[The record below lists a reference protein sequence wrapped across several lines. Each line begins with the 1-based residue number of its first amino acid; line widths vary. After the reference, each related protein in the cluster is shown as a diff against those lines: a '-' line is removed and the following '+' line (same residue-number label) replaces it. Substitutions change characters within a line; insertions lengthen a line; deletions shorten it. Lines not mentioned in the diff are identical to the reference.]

1 MKLMKTL
8 LKNPTVVIGLILMV
22 LVCVLFNP
30 IIFGGKT
37 FGSPDSL
44 MPKSVGMALN
54 KLAEEINELPQWQ
67 PWVFS
72 GMPSAEAFTHISK
85 LYFPDY
91 LFTVFFV
98 PGMIIQLLHLLFAG
112 IGGFLLL
119 RHFKC
124 SKWAAG
130 LGATAFMITPYMVT
144 MVVMGHGSQMMT
156 AAYIPWILWL
166 TVRLWQKPNVWNV
179 GWLALLLGFQLQRAH
194 AQIAYYTWMLIG
206 AYSLLVLINGF
217 RFVEERA
224 NLRKGFG
231 LFIFACLLG
240 IGLSLLIYLPAME
253 YTPFS
258 VRGGSAS
265 GGADYNYAT
274 GWSFHPKEMLTFL
287 IPSAFGFGGQP
298 YWGFMPFT
306 DYPNYMG
313 IIILLLAV
321 IGLFRKWEMIHQ
333 FLIITSAFA
342 LFISFGKHFSLVYD
356 LFFNI
361 FPYFNKFR
369 VPHMILILL
378 QFNVAVL
385 AAFGLDELVKLKE
398 GKIPMWFWGISGAI
412 GLFFIGMVLG
422 DTAIE
427 TVVRGSFSPPMIQ
440 DPRAAQALLNLRWNL
455 WLNDA
460 WLMILFSGSLMVF
473 IWLWINRKVSQAM
486 LMAITVSLA
495 IIDIGIVNFKII
507 QPNRSSGRGSQLMS
521 KRAVDRYFKD
531 DDIIQFLKDDD
542 SIFRI
547 YPIGSLFGES
557 RFAFFGLV
565 SVGGYHA
572 AKLKDYDTVL
582 SKTGNAAAIP
592 ILQMLNVKYLISPQ
606 KINHPSLKLV
616 KEGKMRSTRGEMPVA
631 VFELENSLPRV
642 WFVREAQSVP
652 YDTILKKIIQPDFD
666 PRKMAYISEQIDI
679 SENSMATITQF
690 DRTVH
695 RFTISTES
703 EGNQFLVLS
712 EVYYPLRWKATIDGT
727 PLKTIKVNGIIRGV
741 EVPAGAHTIEFKY
754 DQTSFNIGVTISF
767 ISFGFSLL
775 LVVLGYLKR
784 KDS

>member
-1 MKLMKTL
+1 MKLVWKR
-8 LKNPTVVIGLILMV
+8 PVVIATGLMFIIIAILFEQV
-22 LVCVLFNP
+22 
-30 IIFGGKT
+30 IFGGKT

-44 MPKSVGMALN
+44 SPKAIGIALN
-54 KLAEEINELPQWQ
+54 ELSDASGELPQWQ

-72 GMPSAEAFTHISK
+72 GMPTAEAFTSLSK
-85 LYFPDY
+85 LYFPEY
-91 LFTVFFV
+91 LFKLFFL
-98 PGMIIQLLHLLFAG
+98 PGMMIQLLHLLFAG

-124 SKWAAG
+124 SEWAAG
-130 LGATAFMITPYMVT
+130 LGAAAFMITPYMVT
-144 MVVMGHGSQMMT
+144 MVVFGHGSQMMT
-156 AAYIPWILWL
+156 AAYIPWILWF
-166 TVRLWQKPNVWNV
+166 TVRLWQNPNTWNM

-206 AYSLLVLINGF
+206 AYSLLILINGIRIKGD
-217 RFVEERA
+217 RFI
-224 NLRKGFG
+224 LGKGFG
-231 LFIFACLLG
+231 LFIFACILG
-240 IGLSLLIYLPAME
+240 VGLSLLIYLPAME

-258 VRGGSAS
+258 VRGGSAG

-274 GWSFHPKEMLTFL
+274 GWSFHPKEILTFF

-313 IIILLLAV
+313 IIILLLAI
-321 IGLFRKWEMIHQ
+321 IGLFRKWELIHQ
-333 FLIITSAFA
+333 FLVITSAFA

-398 GKIPMWFWGISGAI
+398 GKIPKWFWGIAGVI
-412 GLFFIGMVLG
+412 GVFFIGMVLG
-422 DTAIE
+422 GTAIGSA
-427 TVVRGSFSPPMIQ
+427 VRESFSPPRIQ
-440 DPRAAQALLNLRWNL
+440 DPRAAQALNNLRWNL

-460 WLMILFSGSLMVF
+460 WLMILFSGSLMVL

-486 LMAITVSLA
+486 LMAVTVSLA
-495 IIDIGIVNFKII
+495 IVDIGIVDRFFKE
-507 QPNRSSGRGSQLMS
+507 
-521 KRAVDRYFKD
+521 

-557 RFAFFGLV
+557 RFAAFGLE
-565 SVGGYHA
+565 SVGGYHP
-572 AKLKDYDTVL
+572 AKLSGYNTFL

-592 ILQMLNVKYLISPQ
+592 VLQMLNVKYLISPQ

-642 WFVREAQSVP
+642 WFAREAQSVP
-652 YDTILKKIIQPDFD
+652 YDTIWKKIIQPDFD
-666 PRKMAYISEQIDI
+666 PRKTAYISEQIDI
-679 SENSMATITQF
+679 SENSMAIITQF

-712 EVYYPLRWKATIDGT
+712 EVYYPLRWKAMMDGKEIQT
-727 PLKTIKVNGIIRGV
+727 HKVNGILRGV
-741 EVPAGAHTIEFKY
+741 EVPAGNHTIDFIYDKSSFKK
-754 DQTSFNIGVTISF
+754 GLTISF
-767 ISFGFSLL
+767 TSFGLSLGL
-775 LVVLGYLKR
+775 IGFGYFRR
-784 KDS
+784 KKDE

>member
-1 MKLMKTL
+1 MKSL
-8 LKNPTVVIGLILMV
+8 LKNPIVVAGFLLLV

-37 FGSPDSL
+37 FGSSDSL
-44 MPKSVGMALN
+44 APKAVGIALN
-54 KLAEEINELPQWQ
+54 SIQEKTGEFPLWQ

-72 GMPSAEAFTHISK
+72 GMPTAEAFTNVSK

-91 LFTVFFV
+91 LSNLFFL

-112 IGGFLLL
+112 IGGFILL

-124 SKWAAG
+124 SEWAAG
-130 LGATAFMITPYMVT
+130 LGAVAFMITPYMVT
-144 MVVMGHGSQMMT
+144 MVVFGHGSQIMT
-156 AAYIPWILWL
+156 ATYIPWILWL
-166 TVRLWQKPNVWNV
+166 TVRLWQNPNLWNT
-179 GWLALLLGFQLQRAH
+179 GWLAILLGFQLQRAH
-194 AQIAYYTWMLIG
+194 AQIAYYTWLLIG
-206 AYSLLVLINGF
+206 AYSLLILINGI
-217 RFVEERA
+217 RNSEDRS
-224 NLRKGFG
+224 NIGKGFG
-231 LFIFACLLG
+231 LFSLACLIG
-240 IGLSLLIYLPAME
+240 IGISLLIYLPAME

-258 VRGGSAS
+258 VRGGSAG

-274 GWSFHPKEMLTFL
+274 GWSFHPKEILTFF

-313 IIILLLAV
+313 IIILLLAI
-321 IGLFRKWEMIHQ
+321 IGLFRKWELIHQ
-333 FLIITSAFA
+333 FLVITSAFA

-398 GKIPMWFWGISGAI
+398 GKIPMWFWGIAGAI
-412 GLFFIGMVLG
+412 GLLFIGMVLG
-422 DTAIE
+422 ETAIGS
-427 TVVRGSFSPPMIQ
+427 VVRGSFSPPMIQ
-440 DPRAAQALLNLRWNL
+440 DPRAAQALNNLRWNL

-460 WLMILFSGSLMVF
+460 WLMILFSGSLMVL

-486 LMAITVSLA
+486 LMAVTVSLA
-495 IIDIGIVNFKII
+495 IVDIGIVNFKII

-521 KRAVDRYFKD
+521 KRVVDRFFKE

-557 RFAFFGLV
+557 RFAAFGLE
-565 SVGGYHA
+565 SVGGYHP
-572 AKLKDYDTVL
+572 AKLSGYNTFL

-592 ILQMLNVKYLISPQ
+592 VLQMLNVKYLISPQ

-652 YDTILKKIIQPDFD
+652 YDTIWKKIIQPDFD
-666 PRKMAYISEQIDI
+666 PRKTAYISEQIDI

-712 EVYYPLRWKATIDGT
+712 EVYYPLRWKAMMDGKEIQT
-727 PLKTIKVNGIIRGV
+727 HKVNGILRGV
-741 EVPAGAHTIEFKY
+741 EVPAGNHTIDFIY
-754 DQTSFNIGVTISF
+754 DKTSFKKGLTISF
-767 ISFGFSLL
+767 TSFGLSLGL
-775 LVVLGYLKR
+775 IGFGYFRR
-784 KDS
+784 KKDE